1 MLGRRSVRTA
11 LVWIGLAASLGFA
24 YLAVRGVD
32 LDTFWSSLRR
42 SNYWWL
48 IPSFLVLA
56 ACIFLRAVRWRLLFT
71 PATRPPLGPVSS
83 ALLIGYLFNAV
94 LPARAGE
101 AARIVALN
109 QRAGTSRVEA
119 LGTAVTER
127 VFDILA
133 LLVLLFVAV
142 PFLPEVS
149 WLRRAA
155 YLGVALALGVVG
167 VVAALLLWGERPVR
181 WALRPVGRLPGV
193 SAARIERAAA
203 NLVQGLAGFHRPGQ
217 ALVAFTLTIASWLVL
232 AVSYWLVLVGFE
244 LGPGFGAG
252 LLVVVATNL
261 AMIIPSS
268 PGALGV
274 LEAAVLVSLD
284 PYGIGKSEA
293 LSYAIVLHALNL
305 LPIVVIGY
313 AVLHRHVATLRRRPV
328 SEPSAG

>member
-1 MLGRRSVRTA
+1 VLRKRSVRIA
-11 LVWIGLAASLGFA
+11 LIWIGLAVSLGFT
-24 YLAVRGVD
+24 YLAVRGVE
-32 LDTFWSSLRR
+32 LDAFWRSLRN

-48 IPSFLVLA
+48 IPSFLVLVA
-56 ACIFLRAVRWRLLFT
+56 AVFLRAVRWRLLFT
-71 PATRPPLGPVSS
+71 PETRPPLGAISG

-109 QRAGTSRVEA
+109 QRAGTSRLEA

-133 LLVLLFVAV
+133 LLVLLFIAV

-155 YLGVALALGVVG
+155 YLGIALALGVAG

-181 WALRPVGRLPGV
+181 WALRPLARLPGF
-193 SAARIERAAA
+193 SAGRAERAAA
-203 NLVQGLAGFHRPGQ
+203 NLVQGLAAFHRPGQ
-217 ALVAFTLTIASWLVL
+217 ALAAFALTVASWLVL
-232 AVSYWLVLVGFE
+232 AVSYWLVIVGFD

-268 PGALGV
+268 PGAVGV
-274 LEAAVLVSLD
+274 FEAATLVALD
-284 PYGIGKSEA
+284 AYGSGKSES

-305 LPIVVIGY
+305 FPFVLVGY
-313 AVLHRHVATLRRRPV
+313 AVLHRHAAGLRRSPAEEL
-328 SEPSAG
+328 SSG